1 MGTDLLST
9 DRSLLELFRQG
20 DREAM
25 MTVWNHYY
33 PLIRSQACRGFSGMT
48 GFTSAADVDDAVS
61 ATFLA
66 AFQERARLSYDG
78 VTPYGA
84 FLLGVGRN
92 VMRRLSRKVARE
104 PVRDPLSYEMTAGG
118 SASPEEQYLSAEQRD
133 VLGRFPG
140 TLSEGEQKVFF
151 GYYRDGLSEE
161 KLAVVVGRTRYRV
174 RKELARV
181 EKLMKRY
188 LARHGLA

>member
-1 MGTDLLST
+1 
-9 DRSLLELFRQG
+9 
-20 DREAM
+20 
-25 MTVWNHYY
+25 
-33 PLIRSQACRGFSGMT
+33 
-48 GFTSAADVDDAVS
+48 
-61 ATFLA
+61 
-66 AFQERARLSYDG
+66 
-78 VTPYGA
+78 
-84 FLLGVGRN
+84 
-92 VMRRLSRKVARE
+92 MRRLSRKVARE